1 MLPEVI
7 FERRKCLVTNFP
19 GKGEKS
25 AKAILKIDEL
35 FINAYIHPNGKSFC
49 KNMHT
54 DNISMNCIQEY
65 VSISA
70 SKMSTIFIC
79 KASIIYF

>member
-1 MLPEVI
+1 L
-7 FERRKCLVTNFP
+7 KGGNVTNFP

-25 AKAILKIDEL
+25 DKAILKTDEL
-35 FINAYIHPNGKSFC
+35 FIYAYIHPIGKSFC

-65 VSISA
+65 VSI
-70 SKMSTIFIC
+70 
-79 KASIIYF
+79 

>member
-25 AKAILKIDEL
+25 AKAILKTDVL
-35 FINAYIHPNGKSFC
+35 FIYAYIHHIGKSFC

-54 DNISMNCIQEY
+54 DSISMNCIPEY
-65 VSISA
+65 VSI
-70 SKMSTIFIC
+70 
-79 KASIIYF
+79 